1 LSVFAPFCVV
11 FFPFQ
16 FTINTFC
23 SFLLNLSFLHLFCS
37 FNKSFAKVPSD
48 PTEPYIMDFRIE
60 DSPNGELRVDLLI
73 SSKEIVA
80 SLLRRSPERWLI
92 AVDHTYQTNV
102 EKFPLL
108 MFGRTTVER
117 HYLPLGAMKIQSH
130 KLSCSGNFCSVR

>member
-1 LSVFAPFCVV
+1 
-11 FFPFQ
+11 
-16 FTINTFC
+16 
-23 SFLLNLSFLHLFCS
+23 
-37 FNKSFAKVPSD
+37 
-48 PTEPYIMDFRIE
+48 MDFRIE
-60 DSPNGELRVDLLI
+60 DSPNGELCVDLLI